1 MDDVKI
7 PITAKS
13 YAQAAYYLP
22 ADWFTR
28 LYTVEPDYV
37 DCVFLLN
44 LTQFCVATDKNL
56 LMDSIA
62 DKYQRFNPLPYSLV
76 GVVALILT
84 IGGYLIFDTSPIYI
98 GLVAI
103 CLFSLFNYS
112 TSENIHNR
120 RNISRAHDVLL
131 SSMFAISDYQIKN
144 KLGESHAEYNHSH
157 TG

>member
-1 MDDVKI
+1 MEDVKI

-13 YAQAAYYLP
+13 YAQAACYLP
-22 ADWFTR
+22 ADWFNR

-44 LTQFCVATDKNL
+44 VTQFCEATDKKL
-56 LMDSIA
+56 LMDSISQ
-62 DKYQRFNPLPYSLV
+62 KYQRFNPLPYLLA

-84 IGGYLIFDTSPIYI
+84 SGGYLMFDTSPIYI

-112 TSENIHNR
+112 TSENIHNT
-120 RNISRAHDVLL
+120 RNTSKAHDVLL
-131 SSMFAISDYQIKN
+131 SVMFAISDYQIET
-144 KLGESHAEYNHSH
+144 KLGESRAEHDYHH